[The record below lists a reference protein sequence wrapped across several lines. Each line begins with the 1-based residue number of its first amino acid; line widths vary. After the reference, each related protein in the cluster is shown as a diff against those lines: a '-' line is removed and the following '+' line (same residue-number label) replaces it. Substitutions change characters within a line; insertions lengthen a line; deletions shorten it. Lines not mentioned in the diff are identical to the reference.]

1 MNNKKSGRDPE
12 MTTRGLYTHLSD
24 EQSKKNQFGQAA
36 RPNAEIEFLEDKEHR
51 WDRIFELLESEIN
64 SQ

>member
-1 MNNKKSGRDPE
+1 MENKTSDRDRE
-12 MTTRGLYTHLSD
+12 ITVRGLYLHLTD
-24 EQSKKNQFGQAA
+24 EGSQKDQLDQTVYPDAQVK
-36 RPNAEIEFLEDKEHR
+36 FLEDKEHR

>member
-1 MNNKKSGRDPE
+1 MDNKTSDRDRE
-12 MTTRGLYTHLSD
+12 ITVRGLYLHLTD
-24 EQSKKNQFGQAA
+24 EGSKKEQLEQTVC
-36 RPNAEIEFLEDKEHR
+36 PDAEIEFLEDKEHR